1 MGMKATKR
9 RNNAILFVILL
20 LVSLVYIVPI
30 LMMVLGSFKDKGEVL
45 AFNLALPTVWHF
57 ENYAHVIETGN
68 ILRAYVNSILV
79 TTFTVIV
86 TLVTGALTGV
96 VIARNN
102 DRCANGIYYFFLFG
116 ITATMQMVTTFYL
129 LKTLNLYGT
138 YFGVIMVFIAIN
150 LPFTVMTITSFV
162 RGVPKEIDEAAII
175 DGCGPLRLIFQVLM
189 PILKPIM
196 TTNLIIVAIGTWN
209 NFMVPLYFFNTSAK
223 VTIPLTVYNFYGL
236 YSRNWHYVF
245 AAMVLTVLPVVI
257 LYLCLQKYIV
267 GGMTSGAVKG

>member
-9 RNNAILFVILL
+9 RNNAILFTILL
-20 LVSLVYIVPI
+20 AVSLTYVIPI
-30 LMMVLGSFKDKGEVL
+30 LMMVLGSFKDKGQVL
-45 AFNLALPTVWHF
+45 DFDLSLPTAWHF
-57 ENYAHVIETGN
+57 ENYLHVMETGN
-68 ILRAYVNSILV
+68 ILRAYGNSIIV
-79 TTFTVIV
+79 TVFTVVV
-86 TLVTGALTGV
+86 TLIVGALAGV
-96 VIARNN
+96 VIARND
-102 DRCANGIYYFFLFG
+102 DRCANRIYYYFLFG

-129 LKTLNLYGT
+129 LKTLKIYGT
-138 YFGVIMVFIAIN
+138 YFGVIMVFIAMN
-150 LPFTVMTITSFV
+150 LPLTVMTITSFV
-162 RGVPKEIDEAAII
+162 RGVPREIDEAAII
-175 DGCGPLRLIFQVLM
+175 DGCGPLRTIFQVLV

-223 VTIPLTVYNFYGL
+223 LTIPLTVYNFYGM